1 MDMSFGLR
9 YTDYNMK
16 SQILKILIMLAMFAA
31 VSRACALTVRED
43 PVAAAAY
50 NQAGVEAYNKGAYK
64 SAISYFEQALRL
76 SRGNSTAEKNLA
88 EAYSKQAEYEYEKR
102 AFAPAAEYAQLALSL
117 NCNDTAALYIL
128 GDIRY
133 NSGNLEGARDLWTKL
148 IEIQPD
154 FACADDLRKRMDKA
168 ETEIRIEKEYRSLG
182 MDQFDI
188 RYAKEGARTGYNV
201 RYYLQEAYRILG
213 QEFGLMPDYRITVIL
228 YNKEDFEAVRD
239 WKVNAGGVY
248 DGKIRLPF
256 VGSGFS
262 KEELRGI
269 IWHEYTHLLVTD
281 ISRGK
286 APDWLQEGLAYYEG
300 YKYAG
305 KDLRILKNAVKNDI
319 LIPFGKLD
327 SVLSSSSD
335 EVQYMLAAQES
346 YSMAKYLMKR
356 YNKHTIRELLLL
368 LGTGMAFEQAA
379 EKRLYVTQKELERR
393 WLKELKAGELY

>member
-16 SQILKILIMLAMFAA
+16 SPILKILVMLAMFTA
-31 VSRACALTVRED
+31 VSRACALTVKED
-43 PVAAAAY
+43 PVAAATY
-50 NQAGVEAYNKGAYK
+50 NQVGVEAYNKGAYK
-64 SAISYFEQALRL
+64 SAIAYFEQALRL
-76 SRGNSTAEKNLA
+76 NRGNLTVEKNLA
-88 EAYSKQAEYEYEKR
+88 EAYSKQAEYEYERR
-102 AFAPAAEYAQLALSL
+102 AFVPAAEYAQLALSL
-117 NCNDTAALYIL
+117 NGNDTAALYIL

-133 NSGNLEGARDLWTKL
+133 NSGNLEGAKDLWTKL
-148 IEIQPD
+148 IKIQPD
-154 FACADDLRKRMDKA
+154 FIYADDLKKRMEKA
-168 ETEIRIEKEYRSLG
+168 ETEIRVEKEYRSLG

-239 WKVNAGGVY
+239 WKVNAGGIY

-256 VGSGFS
+256 VGAGFS

-269 IWHEYTHLLVTD
+269 VWHEYTHLLVTD

-305 KDLRILKNAVKNDI
+305 KDLRILKNAVRNDI

-356 YNKHTIRELLLL
+356 YNKHTIREVLVL
-368 LGTGMAFEQAA
+368 LGTGMTFEQAA

-393 WLKELKAGELY
+393 WLKELMAGELY

>member
-1 MDMSFGLR
+1 M
-9 YTDYNMK
+9 
-16 SQILKILIMLAMFAA
+16 
-31 VSRACALTVRED
+31 
-43 PVAAAAY
+43 
-50 NQAGVEAYNKGAYK
+50 
-64 SAISYFEQALRL
+64 
-76 SRGNSTAEKNLA
+76 
-88 EAYSKQAEYEYEKR
+88 
-102 AFAPAAEYAQLALSL
+102 
-117 NCNDTAALYIL
+117 
-128 GDIRY
+128 
-133 NSGNLEGARDLWTKL
+133 
-148 IEIQPD
+148 
-154 FACADDLRKRMDKA
+154 
-168 ETEIRIEKEYRSLG
+168 TEIRIEKEYRSLG